1 MREPLARTAAEP
13 AQGTLRMETPAPR
26 APEAKPE
33 VARQPETAAQ
43 EVRRPAG
50 LFNRLAG
57 HIKPSAATHGHP
69 GHAHAHAAPQQ
80 RVAEPAAHRPVET
93 PVSAQP
99 AAPTRISPNDRLQTS
114 RSSDEDLLDIPAF
127 LRRQAN

>member
-1 MREPLARTAAEP
+1 MDPPMARTTE
-13 AQGTLRMETPAPR
+13 R
-26 APEAKPE
+26 APELQGE
-33 VARQPETAAQ
+33 TRQPEAAQ

-57 HIKPSAATHGHP
+57 HIKPSSATHGHP
-69 GHAHAHAAPQQ
+69 GHATSHAAQ
-80 RVAEPAAHRPVET
+80 PAQPAHRHVET
-93 PVSAQP
+93 PVSAASQP
-99 AAPTRISPNDRLQTS
+99 STPTRISPNDRLQTS